1 LKLAGAVRP
10 GWRDRLFR
18 RHATGGDAWQDGLR
32 MILRRLDQV
41 LLDRRVVP
49 LALVGQAFDPRQ
61 ARAVATADG
70 AVDGVV
76 VEEIRTG
83 FLWEDHVLRLADVIV
98 SKRASKGETS

>member
-1 LKLAGAVRP
+1 
-10 GWRDRLFR
+10 
-18 RHATGGDAWQDGLR
+18 
-32 MILRRLDQV
+32 
-41 LLDRRVVP
+41 
-49 LALVGQAFDPRQ
+49 
-61 ARAVATADG
+61 VATADG